1 MINFGYYL
9 PCAKL
14 YRYRKAADLV
24 EPDPRWTVPSPES
37 AEIMTA
43 PVRET
48 MVLTICNIHA
58 RDKTYAATHKTEK
71 EECFLCPG
79 HLSLPVWLIF
89 IRTSS
94 IPWFLAP
101 FLARHPG
108 MHTSTMQKR

>member
-1 MINFGYYL
+1 M
-9 PCAKL
+9 
-14 YRYRKAADLV
+14 D
-24 EPDPRWTVPSPES
+24 SPESRVPVS

-101 FLARHPG
+101 FLARHLG